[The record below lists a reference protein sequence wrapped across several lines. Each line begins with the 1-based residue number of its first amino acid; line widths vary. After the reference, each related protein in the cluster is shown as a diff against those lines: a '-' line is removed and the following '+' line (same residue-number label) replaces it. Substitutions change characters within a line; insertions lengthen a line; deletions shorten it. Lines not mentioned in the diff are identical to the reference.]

1 MALIFEPFANSKLVF
16 GCAQELWDLL
26 GMLVTLDV
34 SIVSRRL
41 SAISRGSRMIVS
53 RHQELLTSY
62 KTSSTLDLIGA
73 WSVQLA
79 I

>member
-1 MALIFEPFANSKLVF
+1 MALIFKPFANSKLVF

-26 GMLVTLDV
+26 GMLVALDI

-41 SAISRGSRMIVS
+41 SAISHRSRIIVS
-53 RHQELLTSY
+53 RHQELFTSY